1 MCSWYNIG
9 AMKAQAIQLVL
20 FLALLLLIFFGVHA
34 AIMRTDV
41 EGSSMEPNLHDKQL
55 MMLVKAA
62 YWCTEPQRGDVIVF
76 RYPLDPQREFVKRV
90 IGLPGETI
98 ECKGGVVYI
107 DGKAID
113 EPYAHGT
120 TYDFAATKI
129 SEGYYFVM
137 GDNRQN
143 SSDSRA
149 WGLLPREDIAGRVW
163 FVFWPLSDWHLLHG
177 YSYSLD

>member
-1 MCSWYNIG
+1 
-9 AMKAQAIQLVL
+9 MKKSQIVQGVI
-20 FLALLLLIFFGVHA
+20 FLALLAMIFFGVHA

-55 MMLVKAA
+55 MILVKAA
-62 YWCTEPQRGDVIVF
+62 YWCTDPARGDVIVF

-107 DGKAID
+107 DGKPIA
-113 EPYAHGT
+113 EPYVQGT
-120 TYDFAATKI
+120 TYDFAATEVP
-129 SEGYYFVM
+129 EGFYFVM

-143 SSDSRA
+143 SSDSRS
-149 WGLLPREDIAGRVW
+149 WGLLPRENIVGRVC
-163 FVFWPLSDWHLLHG
+163 FVFWPVGDWHLLHG
-177 YSYSLD
+177 YSYSTS

>member
-1 MCSWYNIG
+1 
-9 AMKAQAIQLVL
+9 MKSQAIQIVL
-20 FLALLLLIFFGVHA
+20 FLALLLLVFFGVHA

-41 EGSSMEPNLHDKQL
+41 NGQSMDPNLHDKQL

-62 YWCTEPQRGDVIVF
+62 YWCADPERGDVIVF
-76 RYPLDPQREFVKRV
+76 YPPPEAHAKEGAEFVKRV

-107 DGKAID
+107 NSKPIE
-113 EPYAHGT
+113 EPYVQGT
-120 TYDFAATKI
+120 TSDFSATEVT
-129 SEGYYFVM
+129 EGFYFVM

-143 SSDSRA
+143 SWDSRN
-149 WGLLPREDIAGRVW
+149 WDLLPRNNIAGRVW

-177 YSYSLD
+177 YSYSID

>member
-1 MCSWYNIG
+1 
-9 AMKAQAIQLVL
+9 MKFQAVQIVL

-41 EGSSMEPNLHDKQL
+41 DGISMEPNLHDKQL

-62 YWCTEPQRGDVIVF
+62 YWCTDPDRGDVIVF
-76 RYPLDPQREFVKRV
+76 RPPPSAHSLDEFVKRV

-107 DGKAID
+107 DGKPI
-113 EPYAHGT
+113 EVP
-120 TYDFAATKI
+120 
-129 SEGYYFVM
+129 EGFYFVM

-143 SSDSRA
+143 SSDSRV
-149 WGLLPREDIAGRVW
+149 WGLLPRENIAGRIW
-163 FVFWPLSDWHLLHG
+163 FVFWPVSEWHLLHG

>member
-1 MCSWYNIG
+1 
-9 AMKAQAIQLVL
+9 MKFQVVQIVL

-41 EGSSMEPNLHDKQL
+41 DGISMEPNLHDKQL

-62 YWCTEPQRGDVIVF
+62 YWCTDPERGDVIVF
-76 RYPLDPQREFVKRV
+76 RPPPSAHSLDEFVKRV

-107 DGKAID
+107 DGKPIE
-113 EPYAHGT
+113 EPYAQGST
-120 TYDFAATKI
+120 SDFAATEVP
-129 SEGYYFVM
+129 EGFYFVM

-143 SSDSRA
+143 SSDSRV
-149 WGLLPREDIAGRVW
+149 WGLLPRENIAGRIW
-163 FVFWPLSDWHLLHG
+163 FVFWPVSEWHLLHG